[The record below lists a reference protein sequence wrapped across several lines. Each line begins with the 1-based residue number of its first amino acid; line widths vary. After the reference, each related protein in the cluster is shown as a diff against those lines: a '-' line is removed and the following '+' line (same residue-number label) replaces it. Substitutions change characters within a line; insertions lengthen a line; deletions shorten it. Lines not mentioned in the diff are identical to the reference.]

1 MREFWNQCEGQ
12 LIDNRF
18 GFRKYLGG
26 ADDPAVFLT
35 QLADPQ
41 SKRAAIKFI
50 PAGPNADQQ
59 LSLWRRVKQLEHPNL
74 LRIFETGRWRLQNR
88 DRLYVVMEYTEENLA
103 QILPQRALTESEVR
117 DMLGPVLDALVFP
130 HAQGLVHS
138 RIKPSN
144 ILATAH
150 LLNLSTDA
158 L

>member
-88 DRLYVVMEYTEENLA
+88 DRQCGANLRSEEH
-103 QILPQRALTESEVR
+103 TSE
-117 DMLGPVLDALVFP
+117 L
-130 HAQGLVHS
+130 HH
-138 RIKPSN
+138 
-144 ILATAH
+144 T
-150 LLNLSTDA
+150 
-158 L
+158 